1 MVPRARRLLQLLRD
15 EAGSAAVETGLML
28 VPLLILTLTIFEVF
42 LTLMTEQFLVQG
54 TQAAGHEIAMTGTLT
69 ADAVRAKVC
78 EGGMPFY
85 SEQSCLNDLKV
96 GIVPVTS
103 GTPIPDALTAGGQL
117 NSAAFTVSGSSS
129 DILLVRTALEA
140 SGSSFPLSLA
150 SERWLVAGAITRVSP
165 FNAASAGGK

>member
-1 MVPRARRLLQLLRD
+1 MIPRMGRLRRLLRD
-15 EAGSAAVETGLML
+15 ETGSAAVETGLML

-42 LTLMTEQFLVQG
+42 VTLMTEQFLVQG
-54 TQAAGHEIAMTGTLT
+54 TQAAGHEIAMTGTIT

-85 SEQSCLNDLKV
+85 SQASCLNDLKV

-103 GTPIPDALTAGGQL
+103 GTTIPDALTASGQL
-117 NSAAFTVSGSSS
+117 NASAFTVSGTSS

-150 SERWLVAGAITRVSP
+150 SSRWLVAGAITRVSP
-165 FNAASAGGK
+165 YIASAGSN